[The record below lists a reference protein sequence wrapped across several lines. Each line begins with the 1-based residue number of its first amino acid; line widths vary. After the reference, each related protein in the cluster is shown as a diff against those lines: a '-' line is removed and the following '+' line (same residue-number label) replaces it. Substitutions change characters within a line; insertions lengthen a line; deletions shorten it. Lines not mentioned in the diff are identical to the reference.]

1 MVVTAIDQY
10 FLVFILFQFSEPS
23 FQLLHIYINGI
34 LKMSKAGHFRIR
46 AIKLSGC
53 SYIQEYR
60 IRIGGYPTA
69 KCVNGNVAKSNG
81 RFIYKAHSAAMAGA
95 RRIMYFPVTVVA
107 ARETHIFFVLTRCEA
122 DGGSAKE
129 NEEQGIP

>member
-1 MVVTAIDQY
+1 MAVTAIDQY

-34 LKMSKAGHFRIR
+34 LKMSKAGYFCIR
-46 AIKLSGC
+46 AVKLSGC

-60 IRIGGYPTA
+60 IRIGGYPTT

-81 RFIYKAHSAAMAGA
+81 RFIYQTHPAAMAGA
-95 RRIMYFPVTVVA
+95 RRGVYFLVTIITA
-107 ARETHIFFVLTRCEA
+107 WQTNIFFVLTRCEA
-122 DGGSAKE
+122 DDGYAKE
-129 NEEQGIP
+129 NKEQGIP